1 MVVGPITDD
10 VRLFEV
16 PQLRVVALR
25 FTERARARILQVRLV
40 QHVSQIRLLSS
51 SSQAVCGLH
60 VTSDLAYFMTGW
72 R

>member
-1 MVVGPITDD
+1 MYMAVCDVNQHSETPRLTGWALLKQEEQIAVVVGPITDD

-40 QHVSQIRLLSS
+40 
-51 SSQAVCGLH
+51 
-60 VTSDLAYFMTGW
+60 
-72 R
+72 

>member
-25 FTERARARILQVRLV
+25 FTERARARILQVRLI
-40 QHVSQIRLLSS
+40 QHVSRTWLPSF
-51 SSQAVCGLH
+51 SSQLSVLFVRPLTLH
-60 VTSDLAYFMTGW
+60 VS
-72 R
+72 